1 MSDQVIE
8 RIRAAAEELTGI
20 PPVDPPTRQ
29 SQRRVSASIVASAA
43 CIVLLIVGLVAFDRT
58 NTPPA
63 ATQIGPSWASM
74 TVQSEAGAW
83 LDLASVPA
91 GLRRE
96 PDTTLA
102 STTVCTEAST
112 IGDRLVCDELEGQ
125 IGSNYLP
132 ATAPQ
137 GADETQRQIE
147 IRTIFIDADLQT
159 LVQDRVPGAGQPV
172 EIRGRA
178 GFTFSDTNG
187 TTVAW
192 SERPGTV
199 TTLTATT
206 GSGRDALE
214 LTKSLNQQSWPASIV
229 PPLVAI
235 DFDTT
240 WSAFDNNHPYVLAT
254 VRNSQECVSLGYI
267 PQQQTG
273 TDDEL
278 SDNQV
283 CSSGDPAWTLGTI
296 TNHDSPNDP
305 ATADQDVFAGLVP
318 STVEHVEITLDNG
331 QTLTAEPV
339 TVPGLRSR
347 VWGMPTGQLQGA
359 LVVGELRGYDP
370 DDNEVFVES
379 IVAAAPT
386 VFVDSVCFQPGTTGV
401 VPDVVGLDLR
411 SAYDALHKA
420 GLIVALPVTADRM
433 PTVRSQ
439 DPAPGT
445 DVSCGDVALTFDE

>member
-1 MSDQVIE
+1 MSEQVIE
-8 RIRAAAEELTGI
+8 RIRAAAQELTGI
-20 PPVDPPTRQ
+20 APVDPPRRQ
-29 SQRRVSASIVASAA
+29 SQRRLSGVIIASAA
-43 CIVLLIVGLVAFDRT
+43 CIVLLIIALVAFDRP
-58 NTPPA
+58 NVPPA
-63 ATQIGPSWASM
+63 ATQSGLSWASI

-83 LDLASVPA
+83 LDLASEPA

-112 IGDRLVCDELEGQ
+112 IGDRLVCVELEGQ

-132 ATAPQ
+132 ATAPR

-172 EIRGRA
+172 EIRGRP

-199 TTLTATT
+199 TTLTTT
-206 GSGRDALE
+206 NASGLDALK
-214 LTKSLNQQSWPASIV
+214 LTKSLEQQSWPTSVV
-229 PPLVAI
+229 PPLVAL

-240 WSAFDNNHPYVLAT
+240 WSAFDNNHPSVLAT

-273 TDDEL
+273 TDDERR
-278 SDNQV
+278 DNQV
-283 CSSGDPAWTLGTI
+283 CSSGDPVWTLGTI
-296 TNHDSPNDP
+296 TNNNTPYDP

-318 STVEHVEITLDNG
+318 TTVEHVEITLDNG
-331 QTLTAEPV
+331 HTLTAEPV
-339 TVPGLRSR
+339 AVPGFRGK

-359 LVVGELRGYDP
+359 LVVGELRGYGP
-370 DDNEVFVES
+370 DDSEVFVEA

-386 VFVDSVCFQPGTTGV
+386 VVVDSVCSQPGTTGI

-411 SAYDALHKA
+411 SAHDALHKA
-420 GLIVALPVTADRM
+420 GLLVALPVTADRM

-445 DVSCGDVALTFDE
+445 NVGCGEVVLTFDE

>member
-1 MSDQVIE
+1 M
-8 RIRAAAEELTGI
+8 
-20 PPVDPPTRQ
+20 DPPTPQ
-29 SQRRVSASIVASAA
+29 SRRCLSGVIIASAA
-43 CIVLLIVGLVAFDRT
+43 CVLLLIVALVAFDRP

-63 ATQIGPSWASM
+63 ATQSGPSWASV

-83 LDLASVPA
+83 LDLASAPA

-96 PDTTLA
+96 PDTSLA
-102 STTVCTEAST
+102 STTVCTEANT
-112 IGDRLVCDELEGQ
+112 IGDRLVCVELEGQ
-125 IGSNYLP
+125 IGSDYLP
-132 ATAPQ
+132 ATASQ
-137 GADETQRQIE
+137 GADETQPQVE
-147 IRTIFIDADLQT
+147 VRTIFTDADLQT
-159 LVQDRVPGAGQPV
+159 FVQDRVAETGQPV
-172 EIRGRA
+172 EIRGRP

-199 TTLTATT
+199 ATLKTTTA
-206 GSGRDALE
+206 SGLDALE
-214 LTKSLNQQSWPASIV
+214 LTKSLNQQAWPTSIV
-229 PPLVAI
+229 PPLVAVA
-235 DFDTT
+235 FDTT

-278 SDNQV
+278 RDNQV

-296 TNHDSPNDP
+296 SNHDNPSDP
-305 ATADQDVFAGLVP
+305 ATWDQDVLAGLVP
-318 STVEHVEITLDNG
+318 STVSHVEVTLDNG
-331 QTLTAEPV
+331 QTLTAEPIAV
-339 TVPGLRSR
+339 SGFRSK

-359 LVVGELRGYDP
+359 LVVGELRGYDL
-370 DDNEVFVES
+370 DDSEVFVEG

-386 VFVDSVCFQPGTTGV
+386 VFVDSVCFQPGTTGI

-411 SAYDALHKA
+411 SAHDALHKA
-420 GLIVALPVTADRM
+420 GLIVALPVTANRM

-439 DPAPGT
+439 TPAPGT
-445 DVSCGDVALTFDE
+445 EVGCGDVALTFDE